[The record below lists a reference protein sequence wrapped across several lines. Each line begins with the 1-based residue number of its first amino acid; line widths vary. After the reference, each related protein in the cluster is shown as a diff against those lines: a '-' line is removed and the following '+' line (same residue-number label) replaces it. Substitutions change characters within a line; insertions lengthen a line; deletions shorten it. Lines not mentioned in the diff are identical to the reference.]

1 MGFGVMA
8 QPAGAFVIKGNEVS
22 WQPALDLNRVI
33 LMGQVVA
40 IVALFTARAIVKA
53 ATYFNDPAKLLEA
66 SDGLG
71 IGMAGLDVSKIPEG
85 ELMQTR
91 GW

>member
-1 MGFGVMA
+1 M
-8 QPAGAFVIKGNEVS
+8 
-22 WQPALDLNRVI
+22 
-33 LMGQVVA
+33 
-40 IVALFTARAIVKA
+40 A
-53 ATYFNDPAKLLEA
+53 ATFYNDPVKLLEA
-66 SDGLG
+66 SEDLG